1 MSVPSCP
8 PVAEGPFP
16 AVWVRRL
23 GAALACV
30 VLLVPAACAPAASGD
45 AWADLEPQPAEAASV
60 PDLDATR
67 QAGPT
72 LPTGWREEGAASW
85 YGPNFAGRP
94 TANGEIFDPARLT
107 AAHRTLPFGT
117 RVHVTN
123 LDNGR
128 TVTVRINDRGPF
140 AHGRIIDLSRAAAEA
155 VDLIATGLARVRLEP
170 AGGPDGR
177 RPLRVDDRL
186 SGYDVILPGVP
197 AGTLVVLRSD
207 DGARV
212 LARTVPLAPPP
223 RAGADGS
230 ALYASAPLVER
241 LGASASVVG
250 GGATEGTTE
259 AALP

>member
-1 MSVPSCP
+1 MP
-8 PVAEGPFP
+8 E
-16 AVWVRRL
+16 
-23 GAALACV
+23 
-30 VLLVPAACAPAASGD
+30 
-45 AWADLEPQPAEAASV
+45 
-60 PDLDATR
+60 
-67 QAGPT
+67 
-72 LPTGWREEGAASW
+72 GWREEGAASW

-94 TANGEIFDPARLT
+94 TANGEVFDPARLT

-117 RVHVTN
+117 RVQVTN

-155 VDLIATGLARVRLEP
+155 IDLIATGLAQVRLDP
-170 AGGPDGR
+170 AGAPEGR

-197 AGTLVVLRSD
+197 AGTLVVLSNG

-230 ALYASAPLVER
+230 SLYAPAPLVER
-241 LGASASVVG
+241 LGASASIVVG
-250 GGATEGTTE
+250 DGASDGATE

>member
-1 MSVPSCP
+1 MSVSPCP
-8 PVAEGPFP
+8 PVAGGSFRD
-16 AVWVRRL
+16 RRRRRFA
-23 GAALACV
+23 AALACAA
-30 VLLVPAACAPAASGD
+30 LWIPAACAPAASGD
-45 AWADLEPQPAEAASV
+45 AWPELEPRPAEAAPAPG
-60 PDLDATR
+60 PDTARPT
-67 QAGPT
+67 GPT
-72 LPTGWREEGAASW
+72 LPAGWREEGAASW

-94 TANGEIFDPARLT
+94 TANGEIFDPDRLT

-123 LDNGR
+123 LENGR

-170 AGGPDGR
+170 AGAPEGR

-186 SGYDVILPGVP
+186 SGYDVILPGLP
-197 AGTLVVLRSD
+197 AGTLVVLSND
-207 DGARV
+207 HGARV
-212 LARTVPLAPPP
+212 LARTVALAPPP

-230 ALYASAPLVER
+230 ALYASTPLVDR
-241 LGASASVVG
+241 LGASATVDVG
-250 GGATEGTTE
+250 DGTTE